1 MGDASSVKLLIA
13 DEGVLANYGVVPS
26 GSGDF
31 DILRFTSESLGID
44 VGNVQSAEIDPS
56 RQPSGNV
63 RTSISASG
71 GISMEHSLVNPA
83 AIANGGP
90 TNGFDGLIEGAMMSG
105 WSTILTPP
113 LADVTIGAPTGGRFT
128 VTDTLTANS
137 FAGIVVGQWFKM
149 SGWTTNLT
157 PVYARVVTI
166 DTINNVLTC
175 DGICESGIAVQAE
188 SSTGDIQID
197 GSHIGISNTKKSY
210 SIERQYT
217 DLAVNEFTIFRG
229 MRVNRWSMSLSPQA
243 IFTMD
248 FDFLGKNVNTQAT
261 TSFTTGTAE
270 PKWAFP
276 RLNAVDHFK
285 QKSLGTSATV
295 FGVPSTDRILEV
307 SWTLDNKLR
316 TEPELGV
323 QGSNDIGIS
332 TPTLEGQIR
341 IYMVDGD
348 LIRAAEDGTLAKMA
362 YRLDDGTRS
371 QIYTFPSILFGR
383 PDAPA
388 SGNDQGVIVTLPFF
402 AEPDA
407 TDNISFTVD
416 RF

>member
-1 MGDASSVKLLIA
+1 MGDASSVKLVIA
-13 DEGVLANYGVVPS
+13 DEGAPANYGVNPT
-26 GSGDF
+26 GAGNF
-31 DILRFTSESLGID
+31 DTLRFTSESLGID
-44 VGNVQSAEIDPS
+44 VGNVQSAEIDAT

-63 RTSISASG
+63 RTSVSASG
-71 GISMEHSLVNPA
+71 GISMEHSLVTPA
-83 AIANGGP
+83 VVANGTP
-90 TNGFDGLIEGAMMSG
+90 NDGFDKLIEGAMMSDF
-105 WSTILTPP
+105 STIIAAPP
-113 LADVTIGAPTGGRFT
+113 GSDITIGTPTAGRFT
-128 VTDTLTANS
+128 VTDDLSAGDL
-137 FAGIVVGQWFKM
+137 AGIVVGQWFKM
-149 SGWTTNLT
+149 SNFATNGT
-157 PVYARVVTI
+157 VYARCVSI
-166 DTINNVLTC
+166 DTPDNVLTC
-175 DGICESGIAVQAE
+175 DGVR
-188 SSTGDIQID
+188 STGAAVTAETDTTVD
-197 GSHIGISNTKKSY
+197 LTGSHIRISNTKKSY
-210 SIERQYT
+210 TIERQYT
-217 DLAVNEFTIFRG
+217 DLTAPEFTEFLG
-229 MRVNRWSMSLSPQA
+229 MRVNRWSMSLNPQA

-248 FDFLGKNVNTQAT
+248 FDFLGKIANTTTAT
-261 TSFTTGTAE
+261 TTGGSDIA
-270 PKWAFP
+270 KWATP

-285 QKSLGTSATV
+285 QKMLGTAAGA
-295 FGVPSTDRILEV
+295 FGVVSADRVLEV

-323 QGSNDIGIS
+323 QGSTDIGIS

-348 LIRAAEDGTLAKMA
+348 LIRAAEDGTLAKLA